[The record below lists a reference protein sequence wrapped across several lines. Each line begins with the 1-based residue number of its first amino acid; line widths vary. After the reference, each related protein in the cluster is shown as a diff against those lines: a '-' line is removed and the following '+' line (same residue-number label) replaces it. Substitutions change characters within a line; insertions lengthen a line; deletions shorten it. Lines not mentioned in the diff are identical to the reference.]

1 MSFTVEYK
9 AIVCILVLSE
19 VDVNVCLKKAVKI
32 LFMKRIVTIC
42 LMLLFYFFR
51 FSMNN
56 AIDFLMNA
64 EGNSDIKSPSNEGYH
79 DLTMLPP
86 IEKAKAE
93 TDMDNDTSD
102 EMNDVLAHYLPKRLL
117 NSACDSSVL
126 DKGNKQKSVQGT

>member
-1 MSFTVEYK
+1 
-9 AIVCILVLSE
+9 
-19 VDVNVCLKKAVKI
+19 
-32 LFMKRIVTIC
+32 
-42 LMLLFYFFR
+42 MLLFYFFR

-64 EGNSDIKSPSNEGYH
+64 EGNSDIKSSSNEGYR

-117 NSACDSSVL
+117 NSTCDSSLL
-126 DKGNKQKSVQGT
+126 DKGNKQKSVQRTQLPNKKS